1 MDNKSAVHG
10 FVALD
15 EREALAV
22 RGGID
27 KSAQDALYLIGYAVG
42 VVCRLFVKLFQ
53 LVGKLFER

>member
-1 MDNKSAVHG
+1 MHRRSAMRG

-15 EREALAV
+15 GREVLAV

-27 KSAQDALYLIGYAVG
+27 KSAQDALYLIGYGVG